1 MAAAGVECP
10 TSVAE
15 VCFEW
20 VKLTSAGLQVSFHAT
35 APYPGGD
42 PPDPQVPMRQ
52 AMSEISLTDDAGNSY
67 DLSAVLGG
75 LGPEWRSARMARSR
89 AGGTVALCDPCAAS
103 THGAGCAGSD
113 RQCELIEDRAE
124 LVMGGDVGGD
134 VVVAAAQVLDER
146 VTSGQDPC

>member
-35 APYPGGD
+35 APYPGSD

-75 LGPEWRSARMARSR
+75 WGRS
-89 AGGTVALCDPCAAS
+89 G
-103 THGAGCAGSD
+103 D
-113 RQCELIEDRAE
+113 RQEWHGHVL
-124 LVMGGDVGGD
+124 
-134 VVVAAAQVLDER
+134 AALLRCVILAQPQRTGPGAPAQIVNA
-146 VTSGQDPC
+146 S